1 MIMKQ
6 KTPSAVLAAL
16 WISAAAVLGLSACA
30 TQPTQE
36 SDITLYVF
44 HCGNIESRDVS
55 LFSPGVNQGQSK
67 QLTNSCYLIYH
78 SRSYSEGVILDRSL
92 LRFSLGSEVISILCM
107 FFAQMW
113 W

>member
-55 LFSPGVNQGQSK
+55 LFSPGVNQGQIK
-67 QLTNSCYLIYH
+67 QLTNNQ
-78 SRSYSEGVILDRSL
+78 RSNDAMTNNRTTNRTTYGHPWTI
-92 LRFSLGSEVISILCM
+92 
-107 FFAQMW
+107 QMLK
-113 W
+113 